1 MDSKLSNQEVCV
13 ALPWACRAP
22 DAPPLAVRKAAA
34 QGSGSH
40 PSLGRPAALAPLMK
54 SISWGTTPTRPDG
67 GAPQGAAVQIHITIA
82 HGTQVSYMHV
92 AVALQSAAAHHA
104 VLGMADR
111 CRAAVLLARC
121 CVIPCQVGA
130 EARLAAASV

>member
-1 MDSKLSNQEVCV
+1 MRPCSGPARPQARHRWPCM
-13 ALPWACRAP
+13 
-22 DAPPLAVRKAAA
+22 RKAAA
-34 QGSGSH
+34 QGT
-40 PSLGRPAALAPLMK
+40 PACRPCGASAADQT
-54 SISWGTTPTRPDG
+54 ISWGTTPTRPDG

-82 HGTQVSYMHV
+82 HVTQVSCMHV